1 MSFLESTDQDSA
13 DHYGEAVGLILLDR
27 RVLGRHCKDYCIE
40 KIELALSRHEFDY
53 NEYFIEFKP
62 EKHLR
67 GKIL

>member
-13 DHYGEAVGLILLDR
+13 DYYGEAVGLILLDR
-27 RVLGRHCKDYCIE
+27 RALGRHRQDFCID
-40 KIELALSRHEFDY
+40 KIELALIRHEFDY
-53 NEYFIEFKP
+53 NDYFIDFKP